1 LIPSLWQGGYKDQFF
16 VLSFFLDAL
25 IRPITVRVMH
35 FQLSDALRKP
45 GLQQLVLVMKLS
57 DFIGPF
63 MQPRT
68 FAWKRDFV
76 QSKQDALLT
85 WAIGYSLAFPY
96 YRLLFSRSGRSS
108 ELDCSS

>member
-1 LIPSLWQGGYKDQFF
+1 
-16 VLSFFLDAL
+16 
-25 IRPITVRVMH
+25 MH
-35 FQLSDALRKP
+35 FQLSDALRKS

-85 WAIGYSLAFPY
+85 WAIGYSLASPITACY
-96 YRLLFSRSGRSS
+96 S
-108 ELDCSS
+108 LDPDDPRNSIVLVDCAVDRQVGPPQW